1 MKVERVPMTT
11 VTFDQLHNGNN
22 MYLFQSTKHSVG
34 NRHNSIELE
43 LRTLLLASFP
53 LQTVAKLS
61 GCEAVDSEA
70 LVRCLRGKSEAEILA
85 INKVGRIVCLGEPA
99 VHDVGF

>member
-1 MKVERVPMTT
+1 
-11 VTFDQLHNGNN
+11 
-22 MYLFQSTKHSVG
+22 VG
-34 NRHNSIELE
+34 IRHNSIDLK

-61 GCEAVDSEA
+61 GCKAMDSEA

>member
-1 MKVERVPMTT
+1 MGTT
-11 VTFDQLHNGNN
+11 CIYSNPHNTR
-22 MYLFQSTKHSVG
+22 YSVG
-34 NRHNSIELE
+34 IRHNSIDLK

-61 GCEAVDSEA
+61 GCKAMDSEA

>member
-1 MKVERVPMTT
+1 MGTICIHSNP
-11 VTFDQLHNGNN
+11 H
-22 MYLFQSTKHSVG
+22 STCYSVG
-34 NRHNSIELE
+34 IRHNSIDLK

-61 GCEAVDSEA
+61 GCKAMDSEA

-85 INKVGRIVCLGEPA
+85 INKVGRIVCLGGPGLQ
-99 VHDVGF
+99 DMGISPY